1 MLFRSRGCLTV
12 SVLGVYNAIAHGM
25 LSVCADEDMP
35 DIKLPYDDSQAEW
48 NAPHTHQPALD
59 QGPLPTVVE
68 EPMAE
73 KAAVQGTH
81 DTQSPHTQQAS
92 GSQTQPQQTQ
102 SSQTRTQSQQT
113 QPSQTQPQGD
123 WPHQRSW
130 PHQTQTQLA
139 EPQGPERE
147 EEAQGEEQP
156 GSASAHQESGQPH
169 QSLTGKAACLL
180 MQALS

>member
-1 MLFRSRGCLTV
+1 V
-12 SVLGVYNAIAHGM
+12 SVLCVYNASPHGM

-48 NAPHTHQPALD
+48 DAPHHPALD

-73 KAAVQGTH
+73 KAAVQASGG
-81 DTQSPHTQQAS
+81 TQSPQTQQAS
-92 GSQTQPQQTQ
+92 PSQTQPQQTQ
-102 SSQTRTQSQQT
+102 PSQTQTQSQQT
-113 QPSQTQPQGD
+113 QPSQSQPQGN

-139 EPQGPERE
+139 EPQGSERE
-147 EEAQGEEQP
+147 EKAQSKEQP
-156 GSASAHQESGQPH
+156 RSASAQQESDQPH
-169 QSLTGKAACLL
+169 QSLTGKAACSFML
-180 MQALS
+180 ALS

>member
-1 MLFRSRGCLTV
+1 
-12 SVLGVYNAIAHGM
+12 M

-48 NAPHTHQPALD
+48 DAPHTEQPALD
-59 QGPLPTVVE
+59 QGPLPTVAE

-73 KAAVQGTH
+73 KAAVQASH
-81 DTQSPHTQQAS
+81 DIQSPHTQQAS
-92 GSQTQPQQTQ
+92 PSQTQPQQTQ
-102 SSQTRTQSQQT
+102 PSQTRTQ
-113 QPSQTQPQGD
+113 GN

-139 EPQGPERE
+139 EPQGSERE

-156 GSASAHQESGQPH
+156 RSASAQQESDQPH
-169 QSLTGKAACLL
+169 QSLTGKAACSL
-180 MQALS
+180 MQALSWLVVLCLRNTCRRA